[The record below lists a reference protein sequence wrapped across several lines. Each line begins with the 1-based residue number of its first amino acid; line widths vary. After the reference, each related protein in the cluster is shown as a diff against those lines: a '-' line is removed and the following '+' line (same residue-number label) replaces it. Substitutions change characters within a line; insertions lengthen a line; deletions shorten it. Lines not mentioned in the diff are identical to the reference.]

1 VYVLTAAA
9 ATAFYVWWAR
19 RRRLAALIA
28 AKGSL
33 RGKTVVVTGGGSG
46 IGAMLV
52 EKLAVDE
59 GAEVYVWDVDT
70 AGLATVKRAVEQRG
84 ALVSTFPLDVTNKA
98 QVTDMIQLMEK
109 RDKPVDVLVNN
120 AGVAFSKSFLET
132 SDEQCEKTFRVNV
145 FAHWYAIRACLP
157 SMLRRRSGHIVN
169 VSSVMDSLATPN
181 LAAYT
186 ASKWAVTGF
195 TESLREEM
203 AAMDSG
209 VDVTLIRPWVVA
221 TPLFSHLRFWSHW
234 GRYVFPPTTT
244 EAVADGI
251 VEAMKLKSS
260 AATIPAY
267 MWPMGLAVHLLPPA
281 FRVWLQRALGLS
293 NMI

>member
-1 VYVLTAAA
+1 MDFSSVLLWEAD
-9 ATAFYVWWAR
+9 AR
-19 RRRLAALIA
+19 
-28 AKGSL
+28 G
-33 RGKTVVVTGGGSG
+33 T
-46 IGAMLV
+46 
-52 EKLAVDE
+52 
-59 GAEVYVWDVDT
+59 
-70 AGLATVKRAVEQRG
+70 GLASVKREVEQKG
-84 ALVSTFPLDVTNKA
+84 ALVSVFPLDVTNRQ
-98 QVTDMIQLMEK
+98 QVCDMVQLMEQ

-157 SMLRRRSGHIVN
+157 SMLRRRTGHIVN

-203 AAMDSG
+203 AAVDGG

-221 TPLFSHLRFWSHW
+221 TPLFSHLRFW
-234 GRYVFPPTTT
+234 RYVCNRQ
-244 EAVADGI
+244 
-251 VEAMKLKSS
+251 
-260 AATIPAY
+260 
-267 MWPMGLAVHLLPPA
+267 LLLL
-281 FRVWLQRALGLS
+281 R
-293 NMI
+293 